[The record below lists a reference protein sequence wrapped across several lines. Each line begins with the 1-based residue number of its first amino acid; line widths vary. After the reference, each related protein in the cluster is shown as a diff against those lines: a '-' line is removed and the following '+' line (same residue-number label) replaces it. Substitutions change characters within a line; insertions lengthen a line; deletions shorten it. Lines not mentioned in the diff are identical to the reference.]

1 MPPFRLPL
9 VVSLAAAGA
18 CLVTTVVRFLAQI
31 GFPNDHFLYL
41 APAQQ
46 MLYGEWPSRDFVDPG
61 TPLMYVASAAAQL
74 LVTPPLL
81 AEAWLVS
88 AAFGVAAA
96 LTLLAAFRVSGRL
109 SLAVLVATVEVAL
122 FPRSYHYP
130 KLLVYAAAVLAMLA
144 YVDAP
149 TRRRAAILAGCVV
162 VAFLFRHDHGA
173 YLGAAAIAA
182 AGMARPGWR
191 DAVRRTS
198 DVVLFGAVFSA
209 PYFAFLAATTGI
221 SAHFASGLAYS
232 AAEADRTAL
241 GFPGL
246 DLRAIATA
254 DGARVCLFYT
264 FHAVPLIAL
273 SFLVRRMIRDRS
285 DASRRDVA
293 RIVPLILLAIA
304 VNVAMLRDPL
314 QARLPDV
321 AVPVGVLVAW
331 LIAQAWSTMQ
341 ARYVVRLV
349 VTAAVLLGLAA
360 VNVVGLPAEQLDRA
374 DLPAGPARIPGLVRQ
389 RIAELKTPLSPRNFS
404 SGALEDIVPFLDYVR
419 RCTAP
424 DHRLFI
430 AGELPEIYVLVGRP
444 FAGGQPALRTGF
456 FDTTADQE
464 RLVLRLRRQQVPL
477 AVVVTDGDASRFPVV
492 MQELQTRFKPLTE
505 IPMRGRTSL
514 AVLASLSIEPLGIDP
529 VTGLPCFQ

>member
-9 VVSLAAAGA
+9 GAGVVAAGA
-18 CLVTTVVRFLAQI
+18 CLVTTVVRFLAQV

-109 SLAVLVATVEVAL
+109 SMAVLVATVEVAL

-130 KLLVYAAAVLAMLA
+130 KLLVYAAAVLALLA

-149 TRRRAAILAGCVV
+149 TRRRAALLAGCVV
-162 VAFLFRHDHGA
+162 VAFLFRHDHGV
-173 YLGAAAIAA
+173 YLGAAAIVATV
-182 AGMARPGWR
+182 MARPGWPG
-191 DAVRRTS
+191 AVRRTG
-198 DVVLFGAVFSA
+198 DVLLFGVVFSA
-209 PYFAFLAATTGI
+209 PYFVCLAATTGLA
-221 SAHFASGLAYS
+221 AHVASGLAYS
-232 AAEADRTAL
+232 AAEAERTAL
-241 GFPGL
+241 GLPAL
-246 DLRAIATA
+246 DLGAIVTA
-254 DGARVCLFYT
+254 DGARVCLFYA
-264 FHAVPLIAL
+264 FHAIPVLAL
-273 SFLVRRMIRDRS
+273 SFLVRRIIRDRS
-285 DASRRDVA
+285 DASRREAA
-293 RIVPLILLAIA
+293 RIGPLIILAIVA
-304 VNVAMLRDPL
+304 NVAMLRDPL

-331 LIAQAWSTMQ
+331 LLPQAWSIMQ

-349 VTAAVLLGLAA
+349 VAAAVLLGLVAM
-360 VNVVGLPAEQLDRA
+360 NVVGLPAEQLDRA
-374 DLPAGPARIPGLVRQ
+374 DLPASPARIPGLLRQ
-389 RIAELKTPLSPRNFS
+389 RIAELKTRLSPRNFS

-424 DHRLFI
+424 EHRLFI

-444 FAGGQPALRTGF
+444 FAGGQPALRRGY
-456 FDTTADQE
+456 FDTTEDQE

-477 AVVVTDGDASRFPVV
+477 AIVVTESDASGFPVV
-492 MQELQTRFKPLTE
+492 MQELQTRFTPLAE
-505 IPMRGRTSL
+505 IRCGEGR
-514 AVLASLSIEPLGIDP
+514 LSRSSP
-529 VTGLPCFQ
+529 VGRLSRWESIQ